1 MSENDDE
8 RDWGEGES
16 VDEPEPSTDDVDAE
30 LVEDADWTDTPGGA
44 PSH

>member
-1 MSENDDE
+1 MSESDDE

-30 LVEDADWTDTPGGA
+30 AVGGDEPWTDPGSA
-44 PSH
+44 D